1 MKPERIFGTDGIRGR
16 AGDGWLS
23 VPAVTALGCA
33 LGDVLVPHGDKKK
46 KHRVLLGHDGRRSGP
61 ELEAALARGLSTHGF
76 DVTSCGLITTPGLA
90 LLTKM
95 ERFQIGAMISAS
107 HNPAEDNGI
116 KVFSGEGDKLSDEL
130 ELAIEEKL
138 RATPSVK
145 LDGPPPPADHELEN
159 HYLAHLTDKVAHKL
173 PLDGVRI
180 VLDCANGGG
189 SRVGP
194 RVFGR
199 LGAQVVSISAE
210 PDGDNINREC
220 GATKPA
226 RLQQEVRSQGAA
238 IGIALDGDG
247 DRCIL
252 VDEKGELVNGDGIL
266 TVCARHMAH
275 KSELPDPRI
284 VATVM
289 SNRGLFRALRDV
301 GVGIVTTDVGD
312 RRVVEA
318 MKREKLKLGGEQSG
332 HIVFGSE
339 NHWIGD
345 GLVTALHVLRV
356 MRETKKPLSELAGAY
371 RAFPQVLLNVPVARQ
386 PSLSSIPSLVAA
398 RTRFEEELG
407 EDGRVLLRYSGTE
420 PLARVMVEGPDLER
434 IKKQAQELASLIQAA
449 IGAA

>member
-1 MKPERIFGTDGIRGR
+1 MKAERIFGTDGIRGR
-16 AGDGWLS
+16 AGEGWLS

-33 LGDVLVPHGDKKK
+33 LGDVLVPHGERRK

-76 DVTSCGLITTPGLA
+76 EVTSCGLITTPGLA
-90 LLTKM
+90 LLTKL

-116 KVFSGEGDKLSDEL
+116 KVFSGEGDKLSDAV
-130 ELAIEEKL
+130 ELAIEGRL
-138 RATPSVK
+138 HATPAANEAGAAPAADLELEGRYLAYLVEK
-145 LDGPPPPADHELEN
+145 AGHRLALDGM
-159 HYLAHLTDKVAHKL
+159 
-173 PLDGVRI
+173 RI

-189 SRVGP
+189 SRIGP

-199 LGAQVVSISAE
+199 LGAQIVSICAE
-210 PDGDNINREC
+210 PDGDNINRDC

-226 RLQQEVRSQGAA
+226 RLQQEVRSQGADL
-238 IGIALDGDG
+238 GIALDGDG
-247 DRCIL
+247 DRCML

-275 KSELPDPRI
+275 KKELPDPRI

-289 SNRGLFRALRDV
+289 SNKGLFRALREV

-318 MKREKLKLGGEQSG
+318 LKREQLKLGGEQSG
-332 HIVFGSE
+332 HIVFGAD

-345 GLVTALHVLRV
+345 GLYTALRVLRV
-356 MRETKKPLSELAGAY
+356 LRETRKPLSELAGAF
-371 RAFPQVLLNVPVARQ
+371 RAFPQVLLNVKVARQ
-386 PSLSSIPSLVAA
+386 PSLASLPSLVAA
-398 RTRFEEELG
+398 RTRFEQELG

-420 PLARVMVEGPDLER
+420 PLARVMVEGPDLDR
-434 IKKQAQELASLIQAA
+434 IKKQAQELASLIQAE